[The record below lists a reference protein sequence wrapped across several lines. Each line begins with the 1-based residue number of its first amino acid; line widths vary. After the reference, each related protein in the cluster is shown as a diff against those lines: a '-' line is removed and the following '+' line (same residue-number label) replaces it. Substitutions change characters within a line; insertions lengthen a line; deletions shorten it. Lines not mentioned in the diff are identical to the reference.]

1 VEHNIRRLSLWQEY
15 YLRYDSTSLAALQ
28 GVEMEGGAEEEE
40 DGRVHSSATA
50 RDLVVWM
57 DDSKASECTGCGQ
70 KFNIMRRK
78 VCTVLHT
85 SHTCWCQC
93 CTGSDVM

>member
-1 VEHNIRRLSLWQEY
+1 
-15 YLRYDSTSLAALQ
+15 
-28 GVEMEGGAEEEE
+28 MEGGAKDEE

-78 VCTVLHT
+78 VCSVLHT
-85 SHTCWCQC
+85 SHNCWCQC
-93 CTGSDVM
+93 CTGNVLAQCKILEPLKPVAVYVSPQDMWSLCMSEQ

>member
-1 VEHNIRRLSLWQEY
+1 MEHNIRRLRLWQEY

-28 GVEMEGGAEEEE
+28 GVEMEGEEAE
-40 DGRVHSSATA
+40 GRVHSSTPAK
-50 RDLVVWM
+50 DLVVWM

-78 VCTVLHT
+78 VGAL
-85 SHTCWCQC
+85 
-93 CTGSDVM
+93 

>member
-1 VEHNIRRLSLWQEY
+1 MEHNIRRLRLWQEY

-28 GVEMEGGAEEEE
+28 GVEMEGGDGEDE
-40 DGRVHSSATA
+40 DGGRVPSPTTA
-50 RDLVVWM
+50 KDLVVWM

-78 VCTVLHT
+78 VCTVHSLVLCSLT
-85 SHTCWCQC
+85 SLRQFKHR
-93 CTGSDVM
+93 

>member
-1 VEHNIRRLSLWQEY
+1 M
-15 YLRYDSTSLAALQ
+15 D
-28 GVEMEGGAEEEE
+28 GGAEEEE
-40 DGRVHSSATA
+40 DGRVHSSTTA

-78 VCTVLHT
+78 VCTVYSCTPHKPVGVKCL
-85 SHTCWCQC
+85 
-93 CTGSDVM
+93 TGSNVKF

>member
-1 VEHNIRRLSLWQEY
+1 MVYIEHNIRRLRLWQEY

-28 GVEMEGGAEEEE
+28 GVEMEGGDEEEE
-40 DGRVHSSATA
+40 EEGRPHSSTTT

-57 DDSKASECTGCGQ
+57 DDSKASDCMGCGQ

-78 VCTVLHT
+78 VCTV
-85 SHTCWCQC
+85 
-93 CTGSDVM
+93 